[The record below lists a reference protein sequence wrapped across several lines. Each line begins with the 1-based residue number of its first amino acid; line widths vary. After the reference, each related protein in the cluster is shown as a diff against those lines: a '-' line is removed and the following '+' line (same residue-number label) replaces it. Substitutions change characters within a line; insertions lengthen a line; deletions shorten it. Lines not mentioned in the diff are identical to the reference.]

1 MEDRRRE
8 RRSKKK
14 GRIEEVR
21 KGVMRRIGLDGR

>member
-8 RRSKKK
+8 RRSKEK

-21 KGVMRRIGLDGR
+21 EGVRRRIGLDGR